1 MISGSQIV
9 EQDGIDLYVEYT
21 YDAES
26 DFINLEKVY
35 IFNLD
40 SMIICINILP
50 LFDEMVID
58 MIEYDI
64 LDNMEK

>member
-9 EQDGIDLYVEYT
+9 EQDGINLYVEYT
-21 YDAES
+21 YDVES
-26 DFINLEKVY
+26 DFINLDKVFLIGSG
-35 IFNLD
+35 IFSDINL
-40 SMIICINILP
+40 LP
-50 LFDEMVID
+50 LLDEMVID